1 MSETSAERD
10 TITPLISRYFDIEQV
25 IQGGGKLPYLAR
37 YVGKLRI
44 DSERAHRELSNA
56 FKTQRITVFFLEDG
70 GQQIIQLMPSPARP
84 RKSNPWIN
92 LGFFALTVISVV
104 FTGIQYGLEGELP
117 TSVQDWIG
125 IIGSGVPYA
134 VALLSILLAH
144 EFGHYLAARHHKTEV
159 TLPYFLPL
167 PAPLS
172 PFGTL
177 GAFIQLKE
185 SPRNK
190 KVLFDIGV
198 AGPLAGLIVA
208 VPVLLIGLALSELDK
223 LPAFVAAG
231 DAFSLEGNSILYL
244 ISKFL
249 IFRQWL
255 PMPETYGGLSPLLY
269 WLRYI
274 FTGLPTPLGGTDVFL
289 HPVAWAGWAGLLVT
303 SLNLVPAG
311 QLDGGHIL
319 YSLLGKRVRLL
330 WPVVVAVLALL
341 GFFYSGWWI
350 WVFLILFMGR
360 TNAEPLDQI
369 TPLDGWRKLVA
380 LLAIFIFILVFT
392 PIPLRIIIGPYGGP

>member
-1 MSETSAERD
+1 MTETNAERD
-10 TITPLISRYFDIEQV
+10 TITPLIARYLDIEQV
-25 IQGGGKLPYLAR
+25 VQGGGKLPYLAR
-37 YVGKLRI
+37 YAGRLRI

-56 FKTQRITVFFLEDG
+56 FKSQRMTVFFLEEN
-70 GQQIIQLMPSPARP
+70 GQHVIQLMPSPPKPAR
-84 RKSNPWIN
+84 SNPWIN
-92 LGFFALTVISVV
+92 LIFFALTVVSVI
-104 FTGIQYGLEGELP
+104 FTGIQYGLEGEMPATLEG
-117 TSVQDWIG
+117 WLG
-125 IIGSGVPYA
+125 IVGSGVPYA
-134 VALLSILLAH
+134 IALLSILLAH
-144 EFGHYLAARHHKTEV
+144 EFGHYLAARHHKSEV

-177 GAFIQLKE
+177 GAFINLKE

-198 AGPLAGLIVA
+198 AGPLAGLVVA
-208 VPVLLIGLALSELDK
+208 VPVLLIGLALSKLDT

-244 ISKFL
+244 VSKFL

-255 PMPETYGGLSPLLY
+255 PAPETYAGLSPALY

-319 YSLLGKRVRLL
+319 YALLGKRVRVL
-330 WPVVVAVLALL
+330 WPFIVGGLALL
-341 GFFYSGWWI
+341 GLFYSGWWI

-360 TNAEPLDQI
+360 SSAEPLDQI
-369 TPLDGWRKLVA
+369 TPLDTGRKLVA
-380 LLAIFIFILVFT
+380 LLAIVIFVLVFT
-392 PIPLRIIIGPYGGP
+392 PIPLRIIVGPYGGP

>member
-1 MSETSAERD
+1 MTETSAERD
-10 TITPLISRYFDIEQV
+10 TITPLIARYLDIEQV
-25 IQGGGKLPYLAR
+25 VQGGGKLPYLAR
-37 YVGKLRI
+37 YAGKLRI

-56 FKTQRITVFFLEDG
+56 FKSQRMTVFFLEEN
-70 GQQIIQLMPSPARP
+70 GQHIVQLMPSPPKPSR
-84 RKSNPWIN
+84 SNPWIN
-92 LGFFALTVISVV
+92 LIFFLLTVVSVT
-104 FTGIQYGLEGELP
+104 FTGIQYGLEGEMPATL
-117 TSVQDWIG
+117 DGWFG
-125 IIGSGVPYA
+125 IVGSGVPYA
-134 VALLSILLAH
+134 IALLSILLAH
-144 EFGHYLAARHHKTEV
+144 EFGHYLAARHHKSEV

-177 GAFIQLKE
+177 GAFINLKE

-198 AGPLAGLIVA
+198 AGPLAGLAVA
-208 VPVLLIGLALSELDK
+208 VPVLLIGLALSKLDT

-244 ISKFL
+244 VSKFL

-255 PMPETYGGLSPLLY
+255 PAPETYAGLSPALY

-319 YSLLGKRVRLL
+319 YALLGKRVRVL
-330 WPVVVAVLALL
+330 WPFIVGGLALL
-341 GFFYSGWWI
+341 GLFYSGWWI

-360 TNAEPLDQI
+360 SSAEPLDQI
-369 TPLDGWRKLVA
+369 TPLDTGRKLVA
-380 LLAIFIFILVFT
+380 LLAIVIFVLVFT
-392 PIPLRIIIGPYGGP
+392 PIPLRIIVGPYGGP

>member
-1 MSETSAERD
+1 
-10 TITPLISRYFDIEQV
+10 
-25 IQGGGKLPYLAR
+25 
-37 YVGKLRI
+37 
-44 DSERAHRELSNA
+44 
-56 FKTQRITVFFLEDG
+56 VFFLEEN
-70 GQQIIQLMPSPARP
+70 GQHIVQLMPSPPKPSR
-84 RKSNPWIN
+84 SNPWIN
-92 LGFFALTVISVV
+92 LIFFGLTVVSVI
-104 FTGIQYGLEGELP
+104 FTGIQYGLEGEMPSTLEG
-117 TSVQDWIG
+117 WLG
-125 IIGSGVPYA
+125 IVGSGVPYA
-134 VALLSILLAH
+134 IALLSILLAH
-144 EFGHYLAARHHKTEV
+144 EFGHYLAARHHKSEV

-177 GAFIQLKE
+177 GAFINLKE

-190 KVLFDIGV
+190 KILFDIGV
-198 AGPLAGLIVA
+198 AGPLAGLVVA
-208 VPVLLIGLALSELDK
+208 VPVLLIGLALSKLDT

-244 ISKFL
+244 VSKFL

-255 PMPETYGGLSPLLY
+255 PAPETYAGLSPVLY

-319 YSLLGKRVRLL
+319 YALLGKRVRVL
-330 WPVVVAVLALL
+330 WPFIVGGLALL
-341 GFFYSGWWI
+341 GLFYSGWWI

-360 TNAEPLDQI
+360 TSAEPLDQI
-369 TPLDGWRKLVA
+369 TPLDTGRKLVA
-380 LLAIFIFILVFT
+380 LLAIVIFVLVFT

>member
-1 MSETSAERD
+1 MSELNAERD
-10 TITPLISRYFDIEQV
+10 TTTPLIARYLDIEQV
-25 IQGGGKLPYLAR
+25 VQGGGKLPFLAR
-37 YVGKLRI
+37 YVGKLRVEP
-44 DSERAHRELSNA
+44 ERAHRELNNA
-56 FKTQRITVFFLEDG
+56 FKAQRMMVLLLEEN
-70 GQQIIQLMPSPARP
+70 GQHVVHLAPRPPRP
-84 RKSNPWIN
+84 RRSNPWIN
-92 LGFFALTVISVV
+92 LGFFVLTVLSVI
-104 FTGIQYGLEGELP
+104 FTGMQYGLEGEMP
-117 TSVQDWIG
+117 TTLEGWLAIVG
-125 IIGSGVPYA
+125 TGVPYA

-185 SPRNK
+185 PPRNK
-190 KVLFDIGV
+190 KVLFDIGI
-198 AGPLAGLIVA
+198 AGPLAGLVVA
-208 VPVLLIGLALSELDK
+208 VPVLLIGLSLSHLDT

-244 ISKFL
+244 VSKFMV
-249 IFRQWL
+249 FRQWL
-255 PMPETYGGLSPLLY
+255 PMPESYGGLSPLLY
-269 WLRYI
+269 WLRYL

-319 YSLLGKRVRLL
+319 YSLLGKRVRVL
-330 WPVVVAVLALL
+330 WPFVIGVLALL
-341 GFFYSGWWI
+341 GFFYSGWWL

-360 TNAEPLDQI
+360 ASAEPLDQI
-369 TPLDGWRKLVA
+369 TPLDGWRKA
-380 LLAIFIFILVFT
+380 LAIVGILVFLLVFT
-392 PIPLRIIIGPYGGP
+392 PIPLRIIVGPYGGP